1 MSISVGSISNVPMFE
16 VIGYQLAEIH
26 LQQMAWISKWENI
39 TSMFCTLKKKSTTV
53 TTKEMRTN
61 T

>member
-1 MSISVGSISNVPMFE
+1 MFE

-39 TSMFCTLKKKSTTV
+39 TSMFGTLKKKIHHSYN
-53 TTKEMRTN
+53 KRNEN
-61 T
+61 